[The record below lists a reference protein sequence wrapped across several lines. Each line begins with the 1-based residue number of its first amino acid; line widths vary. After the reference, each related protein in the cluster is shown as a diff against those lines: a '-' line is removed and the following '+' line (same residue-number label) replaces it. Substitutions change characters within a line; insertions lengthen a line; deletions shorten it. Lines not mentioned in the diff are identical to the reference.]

1 MINKLSKFVPF
12 SELLGSQV
20 FKSKMGKGGFK
31 NGISDFVSVDRREDL
46 TEDEKIPMRIT
57 AVGDMVAGGVM
68 TTANPFGLIIGGG
81 IILTNLGIRHAV
93 ENGLHKKIKGT
104 WKGSRKRAQQ
114 IQQEELT
121 LGNPCLPNTGL
132 SFQMVR

>member
-81 IILTNLGIRHAV
+81 IRTPEAAKEIYKAGADIIIVGNGAEQNRNL
-93 ENGLHKKIKGT
+93 IKEI
-104 WKGSRKRAQQ
+104 AQMKQ
-114 IQQEELT
+114 YFNLQSGRMTI
-121 LGNPCLPNTGL
+121 N
-132 SFQMVR
+132 

>member
-1 MINKLSKFVPF
+1 MINKINKVLPF
-12 SELLGSQV
+12 SELMGSQV
-20 FKSKMGKGGFK
+20 FKRRMGKGSFR
-31 NGISDFVSVDRREDL
+31 NGISDILSVDHRDDL

-68 TTANPFGLIIGGG
+68 STANPFGLIIGGG

-104 WKGSRKRAQQ
+104 WKNARANAQQ
-114 IQQEELT
+114 NNPEPVRQ
-121 LGNPCLPNTGL
+121 LGNPCLPSSAL
-132 SFQMVR
+132 AIVKA